1 MKRWNLKLLKTQ
13 RWKKWT
19 SITAFGIMIFS
30 LIHISYRCSDEIVIK
45 HYHSL
50 KVKYLVAILF
60 INAFGKC
67 NIFTI
72 TLRPSS
78 RNFIDRPHKRA
89 IKYYEVIWHH
99 CAQDINPLNIFP
111 RIERICNVILISL
124 VWNTNFSLSFRK

>member
-1 MKRWNLKLLKTQ
+1 MKLKALKNSKM
-13 RWKKWT
+13 KKWT
-19 SITAFGIMIFS
+19 SVTAFGIMIFS
-30 LIHISYRCSDEIVIK
+30 LIHISYRWIAIK

-99 CAQDINPLNIFP
+99 CAQDINPFNIFP